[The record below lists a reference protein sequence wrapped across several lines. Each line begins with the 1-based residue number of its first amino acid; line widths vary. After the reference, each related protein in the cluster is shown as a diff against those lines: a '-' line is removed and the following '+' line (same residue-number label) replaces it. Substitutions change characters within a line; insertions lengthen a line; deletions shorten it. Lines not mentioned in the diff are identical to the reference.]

1 MSHAQR
7 EHLAAAHADFLVLL
21 DIAPTNMDPVVNAYG
36 QVMESVFGAI
46 AGIDPAWRERVRALE
61 GLRTTDPAA
70 YAAGCD
76 ELRRAW
82 GVS

>member
-1 MSHAQR
+1 MAHAQR
-7 EHLAAAHADFLVLL
+7 EQLAAAHADFLVLL
-21 DIAPTNMDPVVNAYG
+21 DIAPTNMDPVVTAYR
-36 QVMESVFGAI
+36 QVMDSVFGAI
-46 AGIDPAWRERVRALE
+46 AGIDPAWRERVRALAA
-61 GLRTTDPAA
+61 LRMSDPAA